1 MNKEGGRARMG
12 RLERSRSRRALDAL
26 EDRDAPMDTQATQ
39 PDSLVAESPSR
50 ERSDRVLRARKLSSI
65 PILVGISLIFSLDI

>member
-1 MNKEGGRARMG
+1 MNEVG

-39 PDSLVAESPSR
+39 PESLVAESPSR
-50 ERSDRVLRARKLSSI
+50 ERSDRVLRARDFLRFSSA
-65 PILVGISLIFSLDI
+65 PSSGL